1 MRDLFSVVE
10 KGIKDGAHLSFDG
23 VILNYW
29 FLKRLKTSDCCQL
42 SAALPDPESD
52 NIIHIPWIGLCV
64 MHFEATKYLAY
75 VPVAVISA
83 NT

>member
-1 MRDLFSVVE
+1 MT
-10 KGIKDGAHLSFDG
+10 
-23 VILNYW
+23 
-29 FLKRLKTSDCCQL
+29 KTSDCCQL